1 MRTNK
6 MGNTFEV
13 YEYWQDKTKGE
24 PYKYHLEWRGE
35 SFLKALWIM
44 WKLKREGAACLK
56 LEWRG

>member
-1 MRTNK
+1 

-13 YEYWQDKTKGE
+13 YEYLKDKTKGE
-24 PYKYHLEWRGE
+24 PYQYHLEWSGE

-44 WKLKREGAACLK
+44 WKLKREGAGCVK